1 MSHHIKGEKGAK
13 DTSGAMKDGGAKGG
27 ASKSSGRN
35 EGWRDEEGREVALV
49 AGDA

>member
-27 ASKSSGRN
+27 ASKSSGAMK
-35 EGWRDEEGREVALV
+35 GGATKK
-49 AGDA
+49 AAK